1 MTVRVSKP
9 AFNIR
14 EKVSE
19 LDKPTGLKGTELM
32 RSETTQEARDLVS
45 VGRKNLVIN
54 GDMRFNQKNGTH
66 TTLTDYTLDRWKFQQ
81 DALDNYAHNV
91 TQDAD
96 SPDAFNNSLKV
107 EVTTS
112 ESALDTV
119 EDLAVAQFIEA
130 QNCQALRAGTSSA
143 KPFTLSFW
151 VKSTKVGTFSV
162 SILADPDGNN
172 KIFATTYKIN
182 VASTW
187 EYKTIKIPP
196 CSVTT
201 IPDTNGKGLTLRW
214 VLIAGSAYTTASGG
228 VLHEWDDY
236 HSSLWAGGH
245 ITQMMTDNDVWQ
257 LTGVQLEVGENATD
271 FEYRSY
277 GEELALCQR
286 YFWREYGGVYHYEP
300 GPTNGAGVLG
310 QGQHPV
316 AMRSK
321 PTMSHNCSGSSNG
334 ASLSGNNTVGVWTWY
349 KQNSGFDSGH
359 SSYQTVANWNFANS
373 EKGIHWN
380 GGSYSF
386 RPSDESGTTGRNLG
400 VNTYIQATAEL

>member
-1 MTVRVSKP
+1 MTVRVSKS

-54 GDMRFNQKNGTH
+54 GDMRFNQRGGTH
-66 TTLTDYTLDRWKFQQ
+66 TTLSDYTLDRWKFQQ

-151 VKSTKVGTFSV
+151 VKSTKTGTFSV

-172 KIFATTYKIN
+172 KIFATTYNIN

-214 VLIAGSAYTTASGG
+214 VLIAGSAYTTASSG
-228 VLHEWDDY
+228 VLHERDDY

-286 YFWREYGGVYHYEP
+286 YFIRMDGSSGGLSTGDGAIATLAMWSSGNAYGPIFLPGEMRVAPSLSDWNDLVWYHKGNTYTITSGNIHFAGSCTNRVECRIINV
-300 GPTNGAGVLG
+300 TNGVAGECGWLRVN
-310 QGQHPV
+310 
-316 AMRSK
+316 S
-321 PTMSHNCSGSSNG
+321 SG
-334 ASLSGNNTVGVWTWY
+334 
-349 KQNSGFDSGH
+349 GH
-359 SSYQTVANWNFANS
+359 MDFNS
-373 EKGIHWN
+373 E
-380 GGSYSF
+380 
-386 RPSDESGTTGRNLG
+386 L
-400 VNTYIQATAEL
+400 

>member
-19 LDKPTGLKGTELM
+19 LDKPTGLKGTELK

-54 GDMRFNQKNGTH
+54 GDMRFNQRGGTH
-66 TTLTDYTLDRWKFQQ
+66 TTLSDYTLDRWKFQQ
-81 DALDNYAHNV
+81 DALDNYAHEV

-119 EDLAVAQFIEA
+119 EDLAFAQFIEA

-151 VKSTKVGTFSV
+151 VKSTKTGTFSV

-172 KIFATTYKIN
+172 KIFATTYNIN

-286 YFWREYGGVYHYEP
+286 YFIRMDGSSGGLSTGDGAIATLAMWTNTAAYGPIFLPCEMRAAPTLSDFSDLVWYHRGNTWAASSSSNVHFTGSCQNRVEMRLTSV
-300 GPTNGAGVLG
+300 TNGTEGECGWLRVN
-310 QGQHPV
+310 
-316 AMRSK
+316 S
-321 PTMSHNCSGSSNG
+321 SGGYMDFN
-334 ASLSGNNTVGVWTWY
+334 
-349 KQNSGFDSGH
+349 
-359 SSYQTVANWNFANS
+359 
-373 EKGIHWN
+373 
-380 GGSYSF
+380 
-386 RPSDESGTTGRNLG
+386 
-400 VNTYIQATAEL
+400 AEL

>member
-1 MTVRVSKP
+1 MTVRVSKS

-54 GDMRFNQKNGTH
+54 GDMRFDQRSGPH
-66 TTLTDYTLDRWKFQQ
+66 TTTSSYTLDRWRFQQ
-81 DALDNYAHNV
+81 DALDNYVHNV

-119 EDLAVAQFIEA
+119 EDLAFAQFIEA

-151 VKSTKVGTFSV
+151 VKSTKTGTFSV

-172 KIFATTYKIN
+172 KIFATTYEIN
-182 VASTW
+182 AASTW

-201 IPDTNGKGLTLRW
+201 IPDTSGKGLTLRW

-236 HSSLWAGGH
+236 HSSIWAGGH
-245 ITQMMTDNDVWQ
+245 KTQMMTDNDVWQ

-277 GEELALCQR
+277 VDELALCYR
-286 YFWREYGGVYHYEP
+286 YYRRFTPYSPTGTDNYCGYGVGLVNAQAGGLWTFPLDIPMRDRPSIVQNNLRIYD
-300 GPTNGAGVLG
+300 GSANADITAMNTN
-310 QGQHPV
+310 
-316 AMRSK
+316 R
-321 PTMSHNCSGSSNG
+321 SSNTSIWIEPTTSSSSFTTG
-334 ASLSGNNTVGVWTWY
+334 RAFIIGGNNT
-349 KQNSGFDSGH
+349 
-359 SSYQTVANWNFANS
+359 A
-373 EKGIHWN
+373 
-380 GGSYSF
+380 GGWVEL
-386 RPSDESGTTGRNLG
+386 D
-400 VNTYIQATAEL
+400 AEL

>member
-1 MTVRVSKP
+1 MTVRVSKS

-119 EDLAVAQFIEA
+119 EDLAFAQFIEA

-151 VKSTKVGTFSV
+151 VKSTKTGTFSV

-172 KIFATTYKIN
+172 KIFATTYNIN
-182 VASTW
+182 AASTW
-187 EYKTIKIPP
+187 EYKTIRIPP
-196 CSVTT
+196 CSLTT

-214 VLIAGSAYTTASGG
+214 VLIAGTAYTSASGG
-228 VLHEWDDY
+228 ALHEWDDY
-236 HSSLWAGGH
+236 HSSIWAGGH
-245 ITQMMTDNDVWQ
+245 KTQMMTDGDIWQ

-286 YFWREYGGVYHYEP
+286 YFYR
-300 GPTNGAGVLG
+300 
-310 QGQHPV
+310 
-316 AMRSK
+316 
-321 PTMSHNCSGSSNG
+321 
-334 ASLSGNNTVGVWTWY
+334 
-349 KQNSGFDSGH
+349 
-359 SSYQTVANWNFANS
+359 
-373 EKGIHWN
+373 N
-380 GGSYSF
+380 GGPEHDIISQAFSPHTTEIAIAWPHPTEMRASPTVDVVGTETSNKNTNFYF
-386 RPSDESGTTGRNLG
+386 RTTGNTGFSLTGNGRDITQMTRHHFSMWFNGMSG
-400 VNTYIQATAEL
+400 VPAATGQVRVQNDKTVHLHITAEF